1 MMSFLAKTIN
11 SASLALQ
18 LLCLFIFN
26 LSNSVGCESMITH
39 NQKLTLPFS
48 GSPVEFEYWV
58 DGEPNDY
65 AHNEDCVENR
75 IYASQGQ

>member
-1 MMSFLAKTIN
+1 
-11 SASLALQ
+11 
-18 LLCLFIFN
+18 
-26 LSNSVGCESMITH
+26 MITH